1 MYQLSRYKSVFT
13 HRNSDNI
20 TENFQF
26 TLETVFDPYLRN
38 KNCVTEKEETL
49 LGKLLSISLII
60 ILVLCFFLL
69 FHFDIHY
76 IFRFVSGDTFFY
88 L

>member
-1 MYQLSRYKSVFT
+1 MFPWGS
-13 HRNSDNI
+13 
-20 TENFQF
+20 
-26 TLETVFDPYLRN
+26 PYLRN

-88 L
+88 LCHVYEIRLKGIVKRTIKGYFQVMR